1 MDLAVSI
8 ILKKF
13 LQIIMI
19 EGDTMKIFLCGGGC
33 GAQVSHAYQ
42 RLYKEID
49 HGKPCLYIP
58 FAMECEDYQ
67 SCYEWVSEEL
77 KSLCLPGIDM
87 AVSGKELCS
96 RNLNDYAFIFIGG
109 GNTFRLLKELKDSGA
124 FTRIKQYLEK
134 GGTIFGGSAG
144 AIIFGKDLDACRL
157 DDPNR
162 VGLMDTEGFD
172 LLDGISIL
180 CHFSNG
186 PKEKD
191 EKNEEY
197 LRELSWRRTILAL
210 PEEDTLLVC
219 GEVGQS
225 DSISAEMIGD
235 RPYFIFQ
242 DGEKITRYF
251 SM

>member
-1 MDLAVSI
+1 
-8 ILKKF
+8 
-13 LQIIMI
+13 
-19 EGDTMKIFLCGGGC
+19 
-33 GAQVSHAYQ
+33 
-42 RLYKEID
+42 
-49 HGKPCLYIP
+49 
-58 FAMECEDYQ
+58 
-67 SCYEWVSEEL
+67 
-77 KSLCLPGIDM
+77 M
-87 AVSGKELCS
+87 AISGKELCS
-96 RNLNDYAFIFIGG
+96 RNLNDYSFIFIGG

-134 GGTIFGGSAG
+134 GGIIFGGSAG

-162 VGLMDTEGFD
+162 VELMDTEGFD

-191 EKNEEY
+191 VKNAEY

-219 GEVGQS
+219 GVVGQS
-225 DSISAEMIGD
+225 DSIFAEMIGD

-242 DGEKITRYF
+242 DGEKITQYF